1 MNRLS
6 SLNID
11 SDLRKLV
18 TSVFYYDDC
27 FIDDG
32 LRRYDITQALHR
44 YLVMHGYETVV
55 FYSVA
60 KGFHS
65 YSKEML
71 SRFYSEV
78 GQETEGEG
86 HDQHVVND
94 VITSSRRGS
103 RLLSRKRKGT
113 VNVDNREAV
122 VNVSQPNTNL
132 YRDDLLWRTKS
143 ANRLANMQQFIYN
156 LRNRS
161 KVAIIACADDNGQ
174 EFDEHY
180 LPEFTETLKDLQS
193 SATRSGA
200 VHKDNRLIVL
210 VKADA
215 CRDNIMSLFD
225 KYEPHP
231 SIFLKGFFKSLF
243 TKVTKIANKSSDS
256 SADDGRLLNFDHS
269 YVIPSP
275 TASDVRNLIQLVRM
289 EGGMD
294 KPIVWAD
301 IGNICEQFAL
311 KSDMTLERLYIEMGQ
326 KEGFTYESFKS
337 DGIVRVGDSEQM
349 LEDLTGLGS
358 VKREVEDLKNRMRLA
373 IERNEDISSLNKHLV
388 FYGNPGTGK
397 TTVARIIA
405 RIYKDMGLVKKGH
418 LVEVSREHLCGRYV
432 GETAI
437 KTQQVIDSA
446 LDGILFVDE
455 AYRLAD
461 GGEND
466 YGKEAVDTIL
476 ARMENDRHRLVVI
489 FAGYENDMKRLYKMN
504 SGLKSRFKHFLN
516 FDDYTVDELHE
527 IFIRMT
533 KGKYTVSE
541 EVSEVLREAL
551 QYAIEYKSRSDE
563 ADYTFANARFVRN
576 LLENVELNVA
586 RRGVSSDPA
595 LNDTSRLLV
604 SDFEVD
610 NMDEMVGFVPGQTRK
625 NDAGNGGY
633 IQQLNSMIG
642 LDRVKAEVTS
652 LIQDVRYNQLARE
665 AGIEVGESDITR
677 HMVFSGSPG
686 TGKTTVARLM
696 GGIFKELGLLES
708 GHVVE
713 VLRKDLVGKYQGHTA
728 QNVSEIVQR
737 AKGGVLFIDEIYSLV
752 HDEHDSFG
760 REALDTLVPY
770 IENSRAD
777 LVVILAGYENLMRR
791 FFSHN
796 PGLES
801 RFNTYIH
808 FEDYSSDEMTQITVS
823 FLSKM
828 GLVVDQDAE
837 GLISEFMASGTASA
851 DVNNG
856 NGRKARNVAQKISA
870 AHKSRILSSAG
881 VSPEEIRHCSADD
894 VSRGLE
900 SYLNNQLSR

>member
-11 SDLRKLV
+11 SDLSKLV

-78 GQETEGEG
+78 GQEAEGEQQ
-86 HDQHVVND
+86 DQHVVND

-103 RLLSRKRKGT
+103 RLLGRKRKGS
-113 VNVDNREAV
+113 VNMDTRETS
-122 VNVSQPNTNL
+122 VNVSQPAANL

-156 LRNRS
+156 LRNRK
-161 KVAIIACADDNGQ
+161 KVAIVACADDNGQ
-174 EFDEHY
+174 EFDERY

-193 SATRSGA
+193 SSTRSGA
-200 VHKDNRLIVL
+200 LHKGNRLIVL

-225 KYEPHP
+225 QYEPHP
-231 SIFLKGFFKSLF
+231 SVFLQGFFKSLF
-243 TKVTKIANKSSDS
+243 TKVSKNVNKSSDS
-256 SADDGRLLNFDHS
+256 SGNDRRILNFDHS

-275 TASDVRNLIQLVRM
+275 TASDIRNLMQLVRM

-294 KPIVWAD
+294 KPVVWAD
-301 IGNICEQFAL
+301 IDNICEQFAL
-311 KSDMTLERLYIEMGQ
+311 KSDMTLDRLYIEMRQ

-349 LEDLTGLGS
+349 LEDLIGLAS
-358 VKREVEDLKNRMRLA
+358 VKREIEDLKNRMRLA
-373 IERNEDISSLNKHLV
+373 MEHNEDISSMNKHLV

-405 RIYKDMGLVKKGH
+405 RIYKDLGLIRKGH
-418 LVEVSREHLCGRYV
+418 LVEVSREHLCGEHI

-446 LDGILFVDE
+446 IDGILFVDE

-461 GGEND
+461 GGEKD
-466 YGKEAVDTIL
+466 FGKEAVDTIL

-489 FAGYENDMKRLYKMN
+489 FAGYENDMKRLYKLN
-504 SGLKSRFKHFLN
+504 SGLKSRINSYLK

-527 IFIRMT
+527 IFIRMA
-533 KGKYTVSE
+533 KGRYAISE
-541 EVSEVLREAL
+541 EVSDVLREAI
-551 QYAIEYKSRSDE
+551 QYAIEYKARSNDS
-563 ADYTFANARFVRN
+563 DYTFANARFVRN
-576 LLENVELNVA
+576 LLEKVEFNVA
-586 RRGVSSDPA
+586 RRGVSRDPA
-595 LNDTSRLLV
+595 LNDTSRLIV
-604 SDFEVD
+604 SDFEID
-610 NMDEMVGFVPGQTRK
+610 NMDEMIGFVPGQTRK
-625 NDAGNGGY
+625 KDASDDGY

-642 LDRVKAEVTS
+642 LGRVKEEVNAMV
-652 LIQDVRYNQLARE
+652 QDARYNQIARE
-665 AGIEVGESDITR
+665 AGVDVGETDVTR

-728 QNVSEIVQR
+728 QNVADIIQR
-737 AKGGVLFIDEIYSLV
+737 AKGGVLFIDEIYSLIN
-752 HDEHDSFG
+752 DEHDSFG

-777 LVVILAGYENLMRR
+777 LVVILAGYEDLMRR

-808 FEDYSSDEMTQITVS
+808 FEDYSSDEMTRITVA

-828 GLVVDQDAE
+828 GLAVDSDAE
-837 GLISEFMASGTASA
+837 SLIREFMAAGSSSS
-851 DVNNG
+851 DRNNG
-856 NGRKARNVAQKISA
+856 NGRKARNVAEKISV
-870 AHKSRILSSAG
+870 AHKSRILSAAS
-881 VSPEEIRHCSADD
+881 VSPDEIRHCSADD

-900 SYLNNQLSR
+900 LYLNNQLSR

>member
-11 SDLRKLV
+11 SDLSKLV

-78 GQETEGEG
+78 GQEAEGEQQ
-86 HDQHVVND
+86 DQHVVND

-103 RLLSRKRKGT
+103 RLLGRKRKGS
-113 VNVDNREAV
+113 VNMDTRETS
-122 VNVSQPNTNL
+122 VNVSQPAANL

-156 LRNRS
+156 LRNRK
-161 KVAIIACADDNGQ
+161 KVAIVACADDNGQ
-174 EFDEHY
+174 EFDERY

-193 SATRSGA
+193 SSTRSGA
-200 VHKDNRLIVL
+200 LHKGNRLIVL

-225 KYEPHP
+225 QYEPHP
-231 SIFLKGFFKSLF
+231 SVFLQGFFKSLF
-243 TKVTKIANKSSDS
+243 TKVSKNVNKSSDS
-256 SADDGRLLNFDHS
+256 SGNDRRILNFDHS

-275 TASDVRNLIQLVRM
+275 TASDIRNLMQLVRM

-294 KPIVWAD
+294 KPVVWAD
-301 IGNICEQFAL
+301 IDNICEQFAL
-311 KSDMTLERLYIEMGQ
+311 KSDMTLDRLYIEMRQ

-349 LEDLTGLGS
+349 LEDLIGLAS
-358 VKREVEDLKNRMRLA
+358 VKREIEDLKNRMRLA
-373 IERNEDISSLNKHLV
+373 MEHNEDISSMNKHLV

-405 RIYKDMGLVKKGH
+405 RIYKDLGLIRKGH
-418 LVEVSREHLCGRYV
+418 LVEVSREHLCGEHI

-446 LDGILFVDE
+446 IDGILFVDE

-461 GGEND
+461 GGEKD
-466 YGKEAVDTIL
+466 FGKEAVDTIL

-489 FAGYENDMKRLYKMN
+489 FAGYENDMKRLYKLN
-504 SGLKSRFKHFLN
+504 SGLKSRINSYLK

-527 IFIRMT
+527 IFIRMA
-533 KGKYTVSE
+533 KGRYAISE
-541 EVSEVLREAL
+541 EVSDVLREAI
-551 QYAIEYKSRSDE
+551 QYAIEYKARSNDS
-563 ADYTFANARFVRN
+563 DYTFANARFVRN
-576 LLENVELNVA
+576 LLEKVEFNVA
-586 RRGVSSDPA
+586 RRGVSRDPA
-595 LNDTSRLLV
+595 LNDTSRLIV
-604 SDFEVD
+604 SDFEID
-610 NMDEMVGFVPGQTRK
+610 NMDEMIGFVPGQTRK
-625 NDAGNGGY
+625 KDASDDGY

-642 LDRVKAEVTS
+642 LGRVKEEVNAMV
-652 LIQDVRYNQLARE
+652 QDARYNQIARE
-665 AGIEVGESDITR
+665 AGVDVGETDVTR

-713 VLRKDLVGKYQGHTA
+713 VLRKDLVGKYQGHTLSFTA
-728 QNVSEIVQR
+728 SISILITDYLNTTPVHGSRHLQNNGVSHPEKRLQR
-737 AKGGVLFIDEIYSLV
+737 KGFW
-752 HDEHDSFG
+752 
-760 REALDTLVPY
+760 
-770 IENSRAD
+770 
-777 LVVILAGYENLMRR
+777 
-791 FFSHN
+791 
-796 PGLES
+796 
-801 RFNTYIH
+801 TYG
-808 FEDYSSDEMTQITVS
+808 Q
-823 FLSKM
+823 
-828 GLVVDQDAE
+828 
-837 GLISEFMASGTASA
+837 LISFPP
-851 DVNNG
+851 
-856 NGRKARNVAQKISA
+856 
-870 AHKSRILSSAG
+870 HSS
-881 VSPEEIRHCSADD
+881 PFFHYRCFYPMMKN
-894 VSRGLE
+894 L
-900 SYLNNQLSR
+900 QP